1 MLRFFF
7 RLLLEKLVQ
16 GKESFRLLKGFNIYL
31 KYVEEQPIPTPLII
45 RLINP
50 MSLLRIIVEEL
61 EKTSI
66 EEVGFVIHRWCLIH
80 PQCSSFK
87 TN

>member
-7 RLLLEKLVQ
+7 RLLLEKLVRE
-16 GKESFRLLKGFNIYL
+16 KESFRLLKGFNIYL
-31 KYVEEQPIPTPLII
+31 KEVEEQPIPTPLII
-45 RLINP
+45 RSINP

-66 EEVGFVIHRWCLIH
+66 EEVGFVYIDGA
-80 PQCSSFK
+80 
-87 TN
+87 